1 MTDNTERGSATGRIY
16 FPGNPWPLGHRVAS
30 CKFSASVLTSV
41 GEGASNYLNPGPGLM
56 PEFELVTADFDED
69 DPTDR
74 DGSGDSDWTSKIV
87 WNNYGSCRIEPNQS
101 GEVRGIR
108 VSARSAT
115 GLSANFER
123 MLMA

>member
-1 MTDNTERGSATGRIY
+1 
-16 FPGNPWPLGHRVAS
+16 
-30 CKFSASVLTSV
+30 
-41 GEGASNYLNPGPGLM
+41 M

-115 GLSANFER
+115 GLRANFER